1 MTTHPRPQACC
12 RTGQTPPAAQAP
24 AEATA
29 RPPGADGADALAMA
43 PAGWPAEALPE
54 PRADLDMDDWSDL
67 MAAVTERVRHLARR
81 LPLLASPPPTTLA
94 ELSEGLL
101 DCVAALR
108 QLQGSAVHELAQRR
122 RVLARDLVDL
132 HEALARSRAEGQRAS
147 HLALH
152 DGLTALPNRRLFA
165 GQLEQA
171 LRDGPGL
178 AVLFLDLDGF
188 KAINDRHG
196 HGVGDELLR
205 VVAARLARGV
215 RAGDLVARWGGDE
228 FACLLVGPMARAPLA
243 VLARKLIGAVA
254 EPLQIGA
261 LRLAVRASVGIART
275 PEDGRTAGTLM
286 NHADAA
292 MYRAKRAAC
301 GHAFYVR

>member
-1 MTTHPRPQACC
+1 
-12 RTGQTPPAAQAP
+12 
-24 AEATA
+24 
-29 RPPGADGADALAMA
+29 
-43 PAGWPAEALPE
+43 
-54 PRADLDMDDWSDL
+54 MDDWRDL
-67 MAAVTERVRHLARR
+67 MGAVTERVRA
-81 LPLLASPPPTTLA
+81 LASQLPPAGEQHPAALA
-94 ELSEGLL
+94 AVSEGLL

-108 QLQGSAVHELAQRR
+108 QLQASAVQALAQRR
-122 RVLARDLVDL
+122 RLLARDKDDL
-132 HEALARSRAEGQRAS
+132 HEALAHARAEGQRAS

-152 DGLTALPNRRLFA
+152 DGLTELPNRRLFA
-165 GQLEQA
+165 ERLEQA
-171 LRDGPGL
+171 LCSGRGL

-205 VVAARLARGV
+205 VVAARLARGM

-243 VLARKLIGAVA
+243 LLARKLIGTVA

-275 PEDGRTAGTLM
+275 PDDGCTAAMLM
-286 NHADAA
+286 HHADTA

-301 GHAFYVR
+301 GHAFPPREGGR